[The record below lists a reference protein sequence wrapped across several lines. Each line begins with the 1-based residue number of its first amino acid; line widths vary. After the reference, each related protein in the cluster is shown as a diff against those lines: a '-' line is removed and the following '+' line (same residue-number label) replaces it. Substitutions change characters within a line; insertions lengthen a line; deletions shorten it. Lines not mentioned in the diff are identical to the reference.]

1 MEMKAAVTAGKGM
14 PFSIERVQL
23 EDPKEGEVLVRIV
36 ASGTCHTDMIARDQ
50 EYPVPLPAVLG
61 HEGAGV
67 VEKVGD
73 GVKSVVEGDHVVLS
87 FAYCGGCKSCLTGHP
102 YACENFF
109 ELNFVGDSS
118 NRPQRIQ
125 WKGEYVTTFF
135 GQSSFGTYALTGE
148 RNVVKVDKEV
158 DLRLLGPLGCGIQ
171 TGAGSVLNTLRPQV
185 GSSLACFGC
194 GAVGLSA
201 MMAAK
206 AIGCTP
212 LIAIDIHD
220 NRLRLAEELG
230 ATHTINGKDQDAVK
244 TIREITGKGVDYSV
258 ETTGVAFVLKQ
269 AVESLTFMG
278 KAAVIGAPPIG
289 TTVELDINDVLV
301 QEKTITGVVEG
312 DSVPQ
317 IFIPQLIA
325 LYKQGKFPFDKLIR
339 FYELEDINEAIR
351 DSETGLTIKPVI
363 QMPH

>member
-1 MEMKAAVTAGKGM
+1 MEIKAAVTAEKGK
-14 PFSIERVQL
+14 PFSVEQVQL
-23 EDPKEGEVLVRIV
+23 EDPKEGEVLVKIV

-67 VEKVGD
+67 VKKVGD
-73 GVKSVVEGDHVVLS
+73 GVRSVAEGDHVVLS
-87 FAYCGGCKSCLTGHP
+87 FSYCGGCKSCLTGHP

-109 ELNFVGDSS
+109 ELNFVGDSP
-118 NRPQRIQ
+118 NPPRRIRRN
-125 WKGEYVTTFF
+125 GEYLTTFF
-135 GQSSFGTYALTGE
+135 GQSSFGTYALAGE
-148 RNVVKVDKEV
+148 RNVVKVDREV
-158 DLRLLGPLGCGIQ
+158 DLSLLGPLGCGIQ
-171 TGAGSVLNTLRPQV
+171 TGAGAVLNTLKPQA
-185 GSSLACFGC
+185 GSSFACFGC

-201 MMAAK
+201 LMAAR

-212 LIAIDIHD
+212 IIAIDIHD

-230 ATHTINGKDQDAVK
+230 ANHTVNGKDQDAVK
-244 TIREITGKGVDYSV
+244 VIRELTGKGVDHSV
-258 ETTGVAFVLKQ
+258 ETTGVASVLKQ

-317 IFIPQLIA
+317 IFIPQLIT
-325 LYKQGKFPFDKLIR
+325 LYKQGKFPFDRLIR
-339 FYELEDINEAIR
+339 FYGLDDINEAIR
-351 DSETGLTIKPVI
+351 DSESGVTIKPVI
-363 QMPH
+363 RMPH